1 MRRTRL
7 SGEENAATS
16 GEENA
21 ATSGEE
27 NAATSGE
34 ENAATSGVT
43 FPSYL
48 FIWHQVSVT
57 HSELKSWS
65 HL

>member
-1 MRRTRL
+1 M
-7 SGEENAATS
+7 SGEENAAMS

-21 ATSGEE
+21 AM
-27 NAATSGE
+27 
-34 ENAATSGVT
+34 SGVT
-43 FPSYL
+43 FPSSF